1 MADTIKYGI
10 VCAMA
15 EEVVK
20 IVNAYDLQQSNQRC
34 EYNTYVGDNI
44 VLIESSIGKIASSLA
59 TAILINDFNVD
70 TIINIGIAG
79 ALKDT
84 KTDTAYFIESVA
96 QHDVIMPFAQ
106 YQVDMFQTIDCVI
119 PPKLLTINDSHKKLA
134 TGDQFITDTSSIPDE
149 YDLVDMEGFAV
160 AYVAQRYSI
169 PIIMI
174 KGVSDDANSQSEDS
188 MFDNLNKAMD
198 QTIAL
203 LLRIITK

>member
-1 MADTIKYGI
+1 MSHRYGI

-15 EEVVK
+15 EEVDK
-20 IVNAYDLQQSNQRC
+20 IVNAYGLQKSNQRC
-34 EYNTYVGDNI
+34 EYDTYVGNNI

-70 TIINIGIAG
+70 TIVNIGIAG
-79 ALKDT
+79 ALKDI
-84 KTDTAYFIESVA
+84 KTESAYFIKSVA

-119 PPKLLTINDSHKKLA
+119 PSKLLTINHSHKKLA

-198 QTIAL
+198 QTIVL
-203 LLRIITK
+203 LHQIIPK